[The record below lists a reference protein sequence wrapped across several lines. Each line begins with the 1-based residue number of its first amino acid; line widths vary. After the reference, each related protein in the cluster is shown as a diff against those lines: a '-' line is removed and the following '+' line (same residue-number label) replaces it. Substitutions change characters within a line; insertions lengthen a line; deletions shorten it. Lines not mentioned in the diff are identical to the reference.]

1 MFRDKLVMLRTS
13 CRINPEAPAS
23 MFQEKRALLE
33 TLPEIL
39 SKLEKEARNCEAA
52 ADEERADHPAK
63 RSRRA
68 HAQPILDPAEVV
80 SVLVSGSVL
89 FPDGVSPHRTIVETL
104 DAAMK
109 SSYAAYLLD
118 DNTETVST
126 IRRMI
131 YVCFR
136 KVVVEELHKAIG
148 NRASAV
154 RIFSV
159 LAGLADVRTIGTIT
173 LSESVNVDAMGESW
187 RKMVSGSLDRVLQS
201 FRSTKEQKSRWTLV
215 QCLVSRDGNLFNV
228 LLPAEWLPESI
239 IQAEPLTTVQGP
251 IRLHTL
257 DPSIAKLIGA
267 LQWNSSSRTPP
278 GSFIHAGYCALKCG
292 W

>member
-1 MFRDKLVMLRTS
+1 MFRNKLSMLRMS
-13 CRINPEAPAS
+13 CRIDPEAPAS

-39 SKLEKEARNCEAA
+39 RKMEDAPAAA
-52 ADEERADHPAK
+52 ADEEKADHPAK
-63 RSRRA
+63 RSRCA
-68 HAQPILDPAEVV
+68 HAQPILGPAEVV

-89 FPDGVSPHRTIVETL
+89 FPDDVSPHRTIVETL
-104 DAAMK
+104 DAALK

-136 KVVVEELHKAIG
+136 KVLVEELHKAIG

-154 RIFSV
+154 RIFNV
-159 LAGLADVRTIGTIT
+159 LAGLADVRTIGTMT

-201 FRSTKEQKSRWTLV
+201 FRFTKEQKSRWTLV
-215 QCLVSRDGNLFNV
+215 QCLFSRDGNLFNV

-267 LQWNSSSRTPP
+267 LQWKSSSGTSS

-292 W
+292 